1 MRVGDNHRTNPLSH
15 KPGGDEV
22 RITFVSG
29 KWRDYDKVKYPQAFI
44 EKCFDLD
51 DSILEA
57 QVLPDGKVIKRYVT
71 DSKSFEYINFKRGKN
86 TRT

>member
-1 MRVGDNHRTNPLSH
+1 MKVGDNHRTNPLSH

-29 KWRDYDKVKYPQAFI
+29 LYRDYDKVKYPQAFI

-57 QVLPDGKVIKRYVT
+57 QVLPDGKVIT
-71 DSKSFEYINFKRGKN
+71 NPNSFKSINFKKN
-86 TRT
+86 VNTKEK

>member
-1 MRVGDNHRTNPLSH
+1 MKVGDNYRTNPLSH

-29 KWRDYDKVKYPQAFI
+29 KWRDYDKVKYPQAFV

-51 DSILEA
+51 DSIIEA
-57 QVLPDGKVIKRYVT
+57 RVLPDGKVITNK
-71 DSKSFEYINFKRGKN
+71 KSFKYINFKK
-86 TRT
+86 

>member
-1 MRVGDNHRTNPLSH
+1 MKVGDNHRTNPLSH

-22 RITFVSG
+22 RITFVNG
-29 KWRDYDKVKYPQAFI
+29 KYRDYDKVKYPQAFI

-57 QVLPDGKVIKRYVT
+57 QVLPDGKVITNK
-71 DSKSFEYINFKRGKN
+71 KSFEYINFKKGKN
-86 TRT
+86 ASN